1 MEKIAARKTYLSAE
15 FTKKL
20 QKATRVNEELQ
31 GIYDERAEENKS
43 LLVQIEEL
51 QKDVA
56 VRTSVRKAR
65 GLDDTLIE
73 TKMKKVMQRR
83 HLVDTVR
90 LQAEQISLLK
100 DELDN
105 LRQKT
110 YPSFV
115 RATRT
120 RLAANPDER
129 G

>member
-1 MEKIAARKTYLSAE
+1 MNTE
-15 FTKKL
+15 FNKKL
-20 QKATRVNEELQ
+20 QKASRANEELQ
-31 GIYDERAEENKS
+31 GIYDERVDENKS
-43 LLVQIEEL
+43 LLLQIKEL
-51 QKDVA
+51 RKDVA
-56 VRTSVRKAR
+56 VRTSVHKAR
-65 GLDDTLIE
+65 GLDDTLVE

-129 G
+129 V